1 MGESQGKSEA
11 PAAASSGAHRR
22 FVGVLTTAAGS
33 GIVRAS
39 GGPCPPLDRR
49 FSPDG
54 RRPFPG
60 KQTVKRTW
68 FFIIVILLC
77 LALGVFGYARSEIR
91 RYLERPCGK
100 GAVEERV
107 TVAPG
112 RSFGA
117 LVADLHRRGIVDS
130 PLRLKLLAR
139 IEGYDKRI
147 KAGEY
152 LLSSRM
158 KPRQLLEVLAEGRVY
173 LYRVTIPEGFTLYQI
188 ARRLERLS
196 LVSARDFIRAATDS
210 REAARYGIAGP
221 TFEGY
226 LFPDTYAFARG
237 VTPRRI
243 IAAMV
248 GRFREKFKPAWK
260 RRARQLGMSVQ
271 QVVTLASIIEKE
283 TGSPAERPLIAS
295 VFHNRLKKGMRLE
308 SDPTV
313 IYAIPDFDG
322 NLTRRDLKTK
332 TPYNT
337 YRIKGLPAG
346 PIANPGSAAIEA
358 ALYPAKTDFL
368 YFVAR
373 RDGTHQFSRTL
384 REHNRAVNKYQRGH

>member
-1 MGESQGKSEA
+1 M
-11 PAAASSGAHRR
+11 
-22 FVGVLTTAAGS
+22 
-33 GIVRAS
+33 
-39 GGPCPPLDRR
+39 
-49 FSPDG
+49 
-54 RRPFPG
+54 
-60 KQTVKRTW
+60 KRTW
-68 FFIIVILLC
+68 FFIIAVLLC
-77 LALGVFGYARSEIR
+77 LALGAFWYARSEMR
-91 RYLERPCGK
+91 RYLERPCGR
-100 GAVEERV
+100 GDVEARV
-107 TVAPG
+107 SVAPG

-117 LVADLHRRGIVDS
+117 LAADLHRRGIVDS

-139 IEGYDKRI
+139 IEGYDKKI

-152 LLSSRM
+152 RLSSRM
-158 KPRQLLEVLAEGRVY
+158 KPRQLLDVLAEGRVY

-188 ARRLERLS
+188 ARRLEHLS
-196 LVSARDFIRAATDS
+196 LVPAREFIRAATDS
-210 REAARYGIAGP
+210 GETGRYGIAGA

-226 LFPDTYAFARG
+226 LFPDTYAFPRG
-237 VTPRRI
+237 VTPQRI

-248 GRFREKFKPAWK
+248 GRFWEKFTPAWK
-260 RRARQLGMSVQ
+260 RRARELGMSVQ

-295 VFHNRLKKGMRLE
+295 VFYNRLKKGMRLE

-322 NLTRRDLKTK
+322 NLTRRHLKTE

-346 PIANPGSAAIEA
+346 PIANPGSAALQA
-358 ALYPAKTDFL
+358 ALYPAQTDFL

-373 RDGTHQFSRTL
+373 KDGTHQFSRTL